1 MRIRSLAYCLVFTLL
16 IGGCAIHPEPKD
28 VTGLPTFEIVQQ
40 IRCETRQAI
49 IDLAFKWLDSKAD
62 SDEDVKKRLVE
73 FATTRPVSE
82 LSPTLFKGQ
91 VRELL
96 SIFLNTGVAY
106 NYNLDMTE
114 NNNADG
120 ELDFLS
126 TLSKGTF
133 GLGLKAGVDR
143 SRQNTRTFTVTDTF
157 GALVHRPPQCEDH
170 IVGPNYVYPIS
181 GQIGVERLIQAF
193 VYLSLFGNLASQGDP
208 NKPAALPNG
217 PPTLV
222 DALLFTT
229 TISGSVTPQVNF
241 APIGRTLSV
250 SHAQLDLAAS
260 RIDKHQVVIGLALD
274 VRQQQLL
281 GAERAT
287 LEGPRI
293 TAQAPFYGGLLTASG
308 NRAERIA
315 ANAVNQYLT
324 QKLFSPTINITP

>member
-1 MRIRSLAYCLVFTLL
+1 MRIRSLACCLVFTLL
-16 IGGCAIHPEPKD
+16 MGGCAIHPEPKD
-28 VTGLPTFEIVQQ
+28 VTGVRTFEIVQQ
-40 IRCETRQAI
+40 IRCETREAV
-49 IDLAFKWLDSKAD
+49 IDLAFEWLKTIR
-62 SDEDVKKRLVE
+62 DEDVQKRVLE
-73 FATTRPVSE
+73 FATNSRPVSE
-82 LSPTLFKGQ
+82 LSPKLFKGQ

-96 SIFLNTGVAY
+96 SIFWNTGVAY

-120 ELDFLS
+120 ELDFIS

-157 GALVHRPPQCEDH
+157 GALVQRPLQCDGY
-170 IVGPNYVYPIS
+170 IVGPNYVYPIT

-193 VYLSLFGNLASQGDP
+193 VYLSLFGNLAGQGDP
-208 NKPAALPNG
+208 NKPATLPNG

-260 RIDKHQVVIGLALD
+260 RVDKHQVVIGLALD
-274 VRQQQLL
+274 SKQQQLL
-281 GAERAT
+281 GAERVT
-287 LEGPRI
+287 LEGPQV
-293 TAQAPFYGGLLTASG
+293 TTQTPFFGGLLTASG
-308 NRAERIA
+308 NRAEKIA

-324 QKLFSPTINITP
+324 QKLFSPTINISP